1 MTEMW
6 VNMGP
11 QHPMTHGCGTS
22 GSSSNGEIITE
33 AEPVIGYLHRGWEKM
48 VENRDLPAD
57 HPAGRPALLRSS
69 LTWSHLYC
77 RTVEELMELE
87 VPDRAQWIRS

>member
-11 QHPMTHGCGTS
+11 QHPMTHGLW
-22 GSSSNGEIITE
+22 NLRVKLDGEIITE

-48 VENRDLPAD
+48 VESRDFQQIIPMAD
-57 HPAGRPALLRSS
+57 RLCYGAS

-77 RTVEELMELE
+77 RSVEELMDLLKY
-87 VPDRAQWIRS
+87 R